1 MNGKPE
7 SRDLHSLVGIHE
19 LFSKDCGLGFMN
31 YSQRIVGER
40 LQTILLFSVLLGMC
54 PTVVFVLGLGHC

>member
-1 MNGKPE
+1 MENQKVE
-7 SRDLHSLVGIHE
+7 IFTAWL
-19 LFSKDCGLGFMN
+19 GLMN

-54 PTVVFVLGLGHC
+54 PTVVLVLGLGDW